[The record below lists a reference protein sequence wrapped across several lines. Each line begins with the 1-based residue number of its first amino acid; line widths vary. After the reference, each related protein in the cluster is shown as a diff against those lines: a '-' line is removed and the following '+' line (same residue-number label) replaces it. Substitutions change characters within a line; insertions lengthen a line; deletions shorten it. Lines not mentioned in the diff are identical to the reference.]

1 MSVSHTPPP
10 KSLSP
15 GELRSGLAA
24 LANKL
29 RRRVIRMTTA
39 AGSGHPTSCMSCAD
53 IVTALFFHEMRWDPA
68 APGARNVDGFVLSKG
83 HAAPLLWAVL
93 AEAGAIDEDPM
104 TLRQLHSSLEGH
116 PTPANPWVRVAT
128 GSLGQGL
135 AAANGIALANRLDG
149 IDARVFCLMGDGE
162 CSEGSVWEA
171 AQFTALQ
178 GLTSVVAIVDV
189 NALGQSGPTPYGHD
203 TAVFARRFEAFGWHT
218 TEIDGHDMGVI
229 LDALA
234 ERDNGR
240 PIAIIARTEKGKGV
254 SFLQGAEGW
263 HGKPLPAAQME
274 QALAELAG
282 PDVTLALTPRRVGTE
297 PLPPAPPAEE
307 PAVDYPPDQPL
318 ATRKAFGNALRKLGA
333 VRPDLVVLDG
343 DVGNS
348 TYTEYFG
355 KACSERFFQGYIAEQ
370 NMVGTALG
378 LAVSGKRAVA
388 ATFACF
394 LSRAYDFI
402 RMAGHSR
409 PPHLVLCGSHAGISI
424 GPDGASQMGLEDIA
438 MMRAVHGSTVLYPS
452 DAVSAERLTA
462 EALDTAGIVYLRTTR
477 AATPILY
484 DSDETFPVGG
494 CKVLRASAD
503 DRFTVVAAGITLH
516 QALAAYETLK
526 DEGIAVRVIDL
537 YSVKPLDAATLN
549 RAGSET
555 GGLLVV
561 EDHWPEGG
569 IGDAVAAA
577 AAPGVAVHSLAVR
590 DEPHSG
596 KPDELLE
603 RYGISSTAIC
613 RKVRALLA

>member
-1 MSVSHTPPP
+1 MSVPHSQPHDVV
-10 KSLSP
+10 S
-15 GELRSGLAA
+15 GELRNSLVT

-29 RRRVIRMTTA
+29 RRRVIQMTTA

-68 APGARNVDGFVLSKG
+68 APVARNVDSFILSKG
-83 HAAPLLWAVL
+83 HAAPMLWAVL
-93 AEAGAIDEDPM
+93 SEAEAIDEDPM
-104 TLRQLHSSLEGH
+104 TLRQLHSTLEGH

-135 AAANGIALANRLDG
+135 AAANGVALANRLDG
-149 IDARVFCLMGDGE
+149 IDARVFCLLGDGE

-171 AQFTALQ
+171 AQFAALQ
-178 GLTSVVAIVDV
+178 RLTNVVAIVDV
-189 NALGQSGPTPYGHD
+189 NALGQSGPTPYRHD
-203 TAVFARRFEAFGWHT
+203 TGVFARRFEAFGWHT
-218 TEIDGHDMGVI
+218 TEIDGHDMGAIV
-229 LDALA
+229 DALA
-234 ERDNGR
+234 ERDHGR

-263 HGKPLPAAQME
+263 HGKPLDPAQRDL
-274 QALAELAG
+274 ALAELAG
-282 PDVTLALTPRRVGTE
+282 PDVVLPVTPRRVGAE
-297 PLPPAPPAEE
+297 PAAPPRSVAIAA
-307 PAVDYPPDQPL
+307 PDYAPDKPV

-333 VRPDLVVLDG
+333 DHPELVVLDG

-355 KACSERFFQGYIAEQ
+355 KAYPERFFQGYIAEQ

-378 LAVSGKRAVA
+378 LAASGKSAVA

-394 LSRAYDFI
+394 LSRAFDFI

-409 PPHLVLCGSHAGISI
+409 PKHLVLCGSHAGISI

-438 MMRAVHGSTVLYPS
+438 MMRAVRGSTVFYPS

-462 EALDTAGIVYLRTTR
+462 QALSTEGIVYLRTTR
-477 AATPILY
+477 AATPVLY
-484 DSDETFPVGG
+484 GSEEQFPAGG
-494 CKVLRASAD
+494 SKVLRSSAA
-503 DRFTVVAAGITLH
+503 DRLTVVAAGITLH
-516 QALAAYETLK
+516 ETLRAYATLQQ
-526 DEGIAVRVIDL
+526 EGIAVRVIDL
-537 YSVKPLDAATLN
+537 YSVKPLDAKTLN

-561 EDHWPEGG
+561 EDHWPQGG

-577 AAPGVAVHSLAVR
+577 VAPGVAVHSLAVR

-603 RYGISSTAIC
+603 RYGISHNAIC
-613 RKVRALLA
+613 ARVRELVG